1 MSEERSTPG
10 PLHDER
16 LGAPL
21 KRVVMRSIDEAVRRG
36 APSVEAE
43 HLMLAIAVEDEVAGR
58 TLADFGLDVAGI
70 DAALDAERVRAL
82 RAAGIEPVAEH
93 RLRATRRSR
102 PRWGNSF
109 REAMRRADYRA
120 RRDRPR
126 ADRERL
132 AVADTLIGILRAD
145 LGTVPRAL
153 DYAGIDRA
161 ALISE
166 LRRL

>member
-1 MSEERSTPG
+1 MSDETSTTG
-10 PLHDER
+10 PLRDER

-43 HLMLAIAVEDEVAGR
+43 HLMLAIAVDDGVAAR
-58 TLADFGLDVAGI
+58 TLAGYGLDAAGI
-70 DAALDAERVRAL
+70 DAALDAERARAL

-93 RLRATRRSR
+93 RLHATRDSR
-102 PRWGNSF
+102 PRWGHSM

-120 RRDRPR
+120 RRDRRR

-153 DYAGIDRA
+153 AYAGIDRA
-161 ALISE
+161 ALITE
-166 LRRL
+166 LERL

>member
-1 MSEERSTPG
+1 MSEERSTPT

-36 APSVEAE
+36 AASVEAE
-43 HLMLAIAVEDEVAGR
+43 HLMLAIAVEDGVAAR
-58 TLADFGLDVAGI
+58 TLADFGLDAAGI

-93 RLRATRRSR
+93 RLRATRHSR
-102 PRWGNSF
+102 PRWGNSM

-120 RRDRPR
+120 RRDRSR

-153 DYAGIDRA
+153 AFAGIDRA
-161 ALISE
+161 ALITE
-166 LRRL
+166 LERL